1 MARKIGLKN
10 VSAKVDNILPK
21 YNYGSGFGWCSKKYK
36 GKAKK
41 HYKSGG
47 REK

>member
-10 VSAKVDNILPK
+10 VDEKIDNILPK
-21 YNYGSGFGWCSKKYK
+21 YNYGTGFGWCKKKTK

-41 HYKSGG
+41 HYFSGG